1 MEKHLSISDIEPKVG
16 DFHVLLIKVYTY
28 IDNRF

>member
-16 DFHVLLIKVYTY
+16 DFQVLLNKSVYLY
-28 IDNRF
+28 RQ